1 MPNLTP
7 VPDLVRLLLA
17 AAAVIVGC
25 ALLVALGAPSRMPLM
40 NFAALLIGLSSLALL
55 GVLRRASV
63 PAAAGDWALV
73 LLALTV
79 PATAVFGEAAGTVAR
94 WIVIAGVTI
103 QPAIIAVP
111 VIAIALA
118 SRPSP
123 VRAAAAAVAAVGVA
137 LQPDPSAAT
146 MLLAGTAA
154 PLAVARRDLS
164 MALASALAAAAFGVA
179 WLVTPAL
186 PPVPF
191 VEGIAAQAFARG
203 PAATA
208 LLLLGAVI
216 ALSPAAI
223 ATARN
228 RAAAA
233 SFAALWAAA
242 MAASLAG
249 SYPTPVLGFG
259 GSAILGYILSV
270 GLLTRA
276 LAGAGARSTA
286 GARPVEG
293 QSGEGLRFA

>member
-1 MPNLTP
+1 MPDVTR
-7 VPDLVRLLLA
+7 VPDLARLLLA
-17 AAAVIVGC
+17 TAAVITGC

-40 NFAALLIGLSSLALL
+40 NFAALLIGLAGLALF

-63 PAAAGDWALV
+63 PGAVGDWALV
-73 LLALTV
+73 LLATVV
-79 PATAVFGEAAGTVAR
+79 PATALFGEAAGTVAR
-94 WIVIAGVTI
+94 WIVIAGVTV

-137 LQPDPSAAT
+137 LQPDPAAAT

-154 PLAVARRDLS
+154 PLVLARRDLPL
-164 MALASALAAAAFGVA
+164 ALACASAAAAFALA

-191 VEGIAAQAFARG
+191 VEAIAAQAFAGG

-208 LLLLGAVI
+208 LLLLGA
-216 ALSPAAI
+216 ALALAPAAVS
-223 ATARN
+223 AARN
-228 RAAAA
+228 SRSPAA

-242 MAASLAG
+242 MAASLVG
-249 SYPTPVLGFG
+249 SYPTPILGFG
-259 GSAILGYILSV
+259 GSAILGYILS
-270 GLLTRA
+270 
-276 LAGAGARSTA
+276 AG
-286 GARPVEG
+286 
-293 QSGEGLRFA
+293 